1 METLIR
7 ILVWPVGGFNE
18 YGEFYPNA
26 LGCLLI
32 SLASVFTGIVVAA
45 LVVGAIITAGI
56 IVFDGP
62 EALRVPELFR
72 DPLCFLIDRCR

>member
-1 METLIR
+1 METLIK
-7 ILVWPVGGFNE
+7 ILVWPVGRFNE
-18 YGEFYPNA
+18 YGEFYPTA

-32 SLASVFTGIVVAA
+32 SLFSYLGGFIVAM
-45 LVVGAIITAGI
+45 LVVGSIITALI
-56 IVFDGP
+56 IVGDGP